1 MKVFKSVGFRLL
13 AAIGV
18 GVIIYSAILIALVD
32 NRLNS
37 GLISFFEDDLVSEE
51 ESVTAEVK
59 DVQNELATAVHWLQL
74 SANSEYPNRGLDRG
88 LYNTLAQNATEIFG
102 LASVVFFDERGTQL
116 SDSHYGTIP
125 KSDFVQKALNGA
137 ESTNIV
143 SMGYDL
149 FAICSVPIR
158 YNGRVVGG
166 IVAKKQISS
175 DEFVQSLADFMDLE
189 FTIFDGNT
197 RAYTSLEG
205 MKGTQANA
213 DFIRKAERGEKT
225 ITIATIA
232 GAPHIVNYFPF
243 YDNDGNFLTTLFIGK
258 TLKSVEEISQG
269 IFVPLLV
276 IAILFTVVLLALLI
290 VFVYRSII
298 MKLLSVGKAVANLSS
313 GEADL
318 TYRLPVKGEDEL
330 ADIGRNI
337 NTFIELLQNIILK
350 LSGAQKELEQ
360 IGENLGTNSQESASA
375 TAQIMANIDS
385 VRKQSQT
392 QSEAVVNTSRILN
405 TSGEHAGALGDL
417 INNQAAGITES
428 SAAIEEMLGNIS
440 SVTSTVKKM
449 ADSFKILD
457 VNVGDGN
464 SKMSNVAEKVNQM
477 SEQSSM
483 LLQANNMIASVASQ
497 TNLLAMNAAIEAAHA
512 GEAGKGFSVVADEI
526 RKLSETSSAQSK
538 NINEE
543 LKKISQSITEVVSL
557 SKDTQTAFNGI
568 VNQITTTEQLMQ
580 QIDNAMNEQENAS
593 HQILE
598 ALSDM
603 RNQSIEVNEK
613 SSELKTGVTEVQTDM
628 NNVSQISDVI
638 LGSMDEMAAGS
649 KQINSSSQNVADLA
663 EQTKQNIRVMNE
675 LLGQFK
681 A

>member
-526 RKLSETSSAQSK
+526 RKLAETSSAQSK